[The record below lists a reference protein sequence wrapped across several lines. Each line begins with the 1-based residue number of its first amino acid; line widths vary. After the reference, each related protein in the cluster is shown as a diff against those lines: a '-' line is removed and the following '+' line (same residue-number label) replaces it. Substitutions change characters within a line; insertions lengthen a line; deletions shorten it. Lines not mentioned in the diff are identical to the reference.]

1 MTVEPCY
8 TVVFISM
15 HRASG
20 PSRMGSTSLLSPVSC
35 LISAWRNSRGPETAI
50 ATAPVGAVRTG
61 AGQNTLRRL
70 ALFLYLN
77 HPTTNDVT
85 SGQNRSKIGAA
96 LVSVELKSEVS
107 VECDFFVFV
116 NQHFHGILL

>member
-1 MTVEPCY
+1 
-8 TVVFISM
+8 
-15 HRASG
+15 
-20 PSRMGSTSLLSPVSC
+20 MGVHPILTEIL
-35 LISAWRNSRGPETAI
+35 RGLRK
-50 ATAPVGAVRTG
+50 GSG

-96 LVSVELKSEVS
+96 LVSVEWKSEVS

>member
-1 MTVEPCY
+1 MIPHDWCIITRIIRQLGTHYPD
-8 TVVFISM
+8 
-15 HRASG
+15 
-20 PSRMGSTSLLSPVSC
+20 P
-35 LISAWRNSRGPETAI
+35 
-50 ATAPVGAVRTG
+50 G

-96 LVSVELKSEVS
+96 LVSVKLKSEVS

>member
-1 MTVEPCY
+1 MLQFPRS
-8 TVVFISM
+8 VVSEFQ
-15 HRASG
+15 
-20 PSRMGSTSLLSPVSC
+20 VSC
-35 LISAWRNSRGPETAI
+35 TQGRG
-50 ATAPVGAVRTG
+50 RK
-61 AGQNTLRRL
+61 LL
-70 ALFLYLN
+70 KFSYLN

-96 LVSVELKSEVS
+96 LVSAELKSGVS

>member
-1 MTVEPCY
+1 MADISHLENEWRSNSMTY
-8 TVVFISM
+8 
-15 HRASG
+15 
-20 PSRMGSTSLLSPVSC
+20 LS
-35 LISAWRNSRGPETAI
+35 
-50 ATAPVGAVRTG
+50 G

-85 SGQNRSKIGAA
+85 SGKNRSKIGAA